1 MADRGRSSESVQTIP
16 LDTIHR
22 LLMSMRIAFRS
33 ALLFFQKQHS
43 NYSPSYI
50 AVFVSDMLTENA
62 IRDVLARTRVS
73 DRIVVVEG
81 RDFLLDLIGKG

>member
-1 MADRGRSSESVQTIP
+1 
-16 LDTIHR
+16 
-22 LLMSMRIAFRS
+22 
-33 ALLFFQKQHS
+33 
-43 NYSPSYI
+43 
-50 AVFVSDMLTENA
+50 MLTENA